1 MRPFR
6 GSPVFILLS
15 ALAAC
20 ARPSLEDSDS
30 KSAFDNK
37 TWEEQKASLPPF
49 AKTENLAPIYVGPT
63 AFEFLVDTTS
73 ISVNE
78 DRAMRYTLIAR
89 SSSGAMNVSY
99 EGIRCKTYERRLYAL
114 GRSDGAWSQARN
126 SKWVPIRG
134 AQYATLADD
143 FFCDKRGQARAAED
157 VVDLLKRSRGTAR

>member
-6 GSPVFILLS
+6 GSSVFMLLS

-20 ARPSLEDSDS
+20 ARPSLGDSDS

-49 AKTENLAPIYVGPT
+49 PKTENLAPIYVGPT
-63 AFEFLVDTTS
+63 TFEFLVDTTS
-73 ISVNE
+73 ININE
-78 DRAMRYTLIAR
+78 DGTIRYTLIAR

-99 EGIRCKTYERRLYAL
+99 ESIRCETYERRLYAL
-114 GRSDGAWSQARN
+114 GRSDGTWSQARN
-126 SKWVPIRG
+126 SRWVPIGG

-143 FFCDKRGQARAAED
+143 FFCAKRGQARTAES
-157 VVDLLKRSRGTAR
+157 VVDLLKRGQGRAR

>member
-20 ARPSLEDSDS
+20 ARPSPEDIDS
-30 KSAFDNK
+30 KSAFENK
-37 TWEEQKASLPPF
+37 TWEEQKASLPAFP
-49 AKTENLAPIYVGPT
+49 KTGSLAPIYVGPT

-78 DRAMRYTLIAR
+78 DGTTRYTLIAR

-99 EGIRCKTYERRLYAL
+99 ESIRCKTYERRLYAL
-114 GRSDGAWSQARN
+114 GRSDRTWSQAWN
-126 SKWVPIRG
+126 AKWVPIGG

-143 FFCDKRGQARAAED
+143 FFCAKRGQARAAED
-157 VVDLLKRSRGTAR
+157 VVDLLKRSRSAAR